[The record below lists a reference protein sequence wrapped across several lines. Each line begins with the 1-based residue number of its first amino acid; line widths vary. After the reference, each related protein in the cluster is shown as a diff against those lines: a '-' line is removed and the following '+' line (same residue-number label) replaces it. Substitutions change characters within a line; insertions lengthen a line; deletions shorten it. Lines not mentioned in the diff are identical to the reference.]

1 MNHLDK
7 IQKGMNVL
15 QILSKI
21 LLIVAY
27 MGAALTLA
35 GGILVA
41 AGVLNTE
48 NQFLHFISDIAGVTT
63 DQLTGILIAAA
74 VSMLS
79 GGILATCAE
88 RYFAAEQK
96 EGTPFTNAGADR
108 VKRLG
113 ILTIIISLVSVCIT
127 EGIYEAIRLA
137 DWNKFD
143 DAGGV
148 LIGICLILLSA
159 VFRYGAELE
168 QKDHS

>member
-74 VSMLS
+74 VSLLS

-88 RYFAAEQK
+88 LFCRGAK
-96 EGTPFTNAGADR
+96 GGNAVYKCGSRQGKTAWYPYHYYIARFR
-108 VKRLG
+108 VH
-113 ILTIIISLVSVCIT
+113 
-127 EGIYEAIRLA
+127 
-137 DWNKFD
+137 
-143 DAGGV
+143 
-148 LIGICLILLSA
+148 
-159 VFRYGAELE
+159 YGRNL
-168 QKDHS
+168 